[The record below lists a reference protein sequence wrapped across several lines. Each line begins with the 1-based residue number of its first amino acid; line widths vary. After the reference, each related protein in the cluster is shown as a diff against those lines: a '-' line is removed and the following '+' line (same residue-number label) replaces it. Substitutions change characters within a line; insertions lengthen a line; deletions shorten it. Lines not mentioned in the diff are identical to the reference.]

1 MLNISLDLTQQLCDI
16 SKRAGAEIMK
26 IYNSDF
32 EVDTKSDE
40 SPVTLADRVAEDLI
54 LKAIREEITDTIP
67 IVAEESVAAGT
78 IPEVGSD
85 PFWLVD
91 PLDGTKQFITKK
103 GEFTVNIAL
112 IENRVP
118 VLGVVHAPALNATYW
133 GSVHGA
139 FAETDGGQA
148 RRIGVRS
155 PAADG
160 IVAVVSRSHR
170 TPEVDDFLKDYTI
183 KEEISSGS
191 SIKFCLVATGRADVY
206 PRVGR
211 TMEWD
216 TAAGHGV
223 LRAAGGRMTQVDGS
237 EFLYAK
243 PDFANPHFIAWGA
256 EG

>member
-1 MLNISLDLTQQLCDI
+1 
-16 SKRAGAEIMK
+16 MK
-26 IYNSDF
+26 IYRTDF
-32 EVDTKSDE
+32 DVDTKSDA
-40 SPVTLADRVAEDLI
+40 SPVTLADQHAEDLI
-54 LKAIREEITDTIP
+54 LKAIRAEVSDAYP

-78 IPEVGSD
+78 IPEVGD
-85 PFWLVD
+85 GPFWLVD
-91 PLDGTKQFITKK
+91 PLDGTKQFVTKK

-139 FAETDGGQA
+139 FAETDGA
-148 RRIGVRS
+148 KPRRIGVRS

-170 TPEVDDFLKDYTI
+170 TPEVDEFLKDYTV

-206 PRVGR
+206 PRMGR

-216 TAAGHGV
+216 TAAGHAV
-223 LRAAGGRMTQVDGS
+223 LRAAGGRMTTADGGK
-237 EFLYAK
+237 FLYAK
-243 PDFANPHFIAWGA
+243 PGFENPHFIAWGA
-256 EG
+256 DGK